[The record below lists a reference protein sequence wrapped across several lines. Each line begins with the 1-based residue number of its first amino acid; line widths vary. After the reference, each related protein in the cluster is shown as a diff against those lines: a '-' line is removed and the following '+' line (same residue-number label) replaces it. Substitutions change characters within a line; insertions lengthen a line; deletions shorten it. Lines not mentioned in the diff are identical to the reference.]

1 MNRRE
6 GINFVPLRLP
16 PRPQAVER
24 MSETTN

>member
-16 PRPQAVER
+16 PRLQAVEH
-24 MSETTN
+24 MNETTN